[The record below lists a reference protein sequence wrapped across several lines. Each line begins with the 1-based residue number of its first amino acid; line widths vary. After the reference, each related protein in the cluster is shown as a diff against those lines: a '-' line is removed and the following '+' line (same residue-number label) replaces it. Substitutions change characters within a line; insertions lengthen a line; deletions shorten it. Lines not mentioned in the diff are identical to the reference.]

1 MSLFDSRRA
10 RIVRALIV
18 SNLACVVFFGMRV
31 AIARN
36 FDYWYL
42 FWNLLLAWIPVPISV
57 ILVKVLHRKT
67 WWEPLP
73 IILTLLWLGFL
84 PNSFYLIT
92 DLIHLHSTGDV
103 GLLFDVTFFMSFIWN
118 GIIAGILSMV
128 IVHREINRRQGEF
141 IGGLLVGIVVLLA
154 SFAIYLGRSLR
165 WNTWDV
171 VVNPAG
177 VLFDVGERF
186 INPLAHPQ
194 VISTTLTFTILVGVM
209 YMVVWSFVGL
219 LYEQKS
225 SKRSK

>member
-1 MSLFDSRRA
+1 MDLVKP
-10 RIVRALIV
+10 RIVRALII

-31 AIARN
+31 AVARN

-57 ILVKVLHRKT
+57 VLVRVLHQKT

-73 IILTLLWLGFL
+73 IVLTMLWLGFL

-92 DLIHLHSTGDV
+92 DLIHLHNTGDV

-118 GIIAGILSMV
+118 GILAGILSMV
-128 IVHREINRRQGEF
+128 IVHREINRRQGEL
-141 IGGLLVGIVVLLA
+141 IGSILISLVIMMA

-171 VVNPAG
+171 VINPAG

-194 VISTTLTFTILVGVM
+194 VISTTMTFIVLIGIM
-209 YMVVWSFVGL
+209 YSVAWSFARLV
-219 LYEQKS
+219 YEQNN
-225 SKRSK
+225 SKKPK